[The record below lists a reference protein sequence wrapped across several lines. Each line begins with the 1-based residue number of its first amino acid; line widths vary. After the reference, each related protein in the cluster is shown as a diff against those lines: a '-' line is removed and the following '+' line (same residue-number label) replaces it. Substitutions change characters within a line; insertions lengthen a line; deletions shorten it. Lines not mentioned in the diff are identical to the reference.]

1 MCFIKRQIFICMTV
15 SQRSLN
21 SNSPVTLITLKLV
34 WRSVSLFFQSN
45 RCGLKKMNRRTV
57 KRGPSLSLSP
67 SSRRIASPLR
77 LKHLVCRLRIT
88 TNRQNEVRRCLPPGE
103 YDAAA
108 TPHPLPLAE
117 IVPSHRGFWLLGF
130 SNLPL
135 SLVPQAQMGGKESPS
150 EADVKAVLASG
161 TSPITP

>member
-1 MCFIKRQIFICMTV
+1 
-15 SQRSLN
+15 
-21 SNSPVTLITLKLV
+21 
-34 WRSVSLFFQSN
+34 
-45 RCGLKKMNRRTV
+45 MNRRTV
-57 KRGPSLSLSP
+57 REDRAFPCSP

-130 SNLPL
+130 SNLPR

>member
-1 MCFIKRQIFICMTV
+1 MRVIFGEKDEGECLGEKRFEAALLALL
-15 SQRSLN
+15 RDAL
-21 SNSPVTLITLKLV
+21 
-34 WRSVSLFFQSN
+34 
-45 RCGLKKMNRRTV
+45 
-57 KRGPSLSLSP
+57 
-67 SSRRIASPLR
+67 ASPLR

-161 TSPITP
+161 TSPITS

>member
-1 MCFIKRQIFICMTV
+1 MKYVAAYLLV
-15 SQRSLN
+15 STT
-21 SNSPVTLITLKLV
+21 P
-34 WRSVSLFFQSN
+34 
-45 RCGLKKMNRRTV
+45 RRPHI
-57 KRGPSLSLSP
+57 PS
-67 SSRRIASPLR
+67 
-77 LKHLVCRLRIT
+77 
-88 TNRQNEVRRCLPPGE
+88 
-103 YDAAA
+103 
-108 TPHPLPLAE
+108 LAE